1 MRKLLC
7 LLLSVVIT
15 ASLGIGIFAVSPKPA
30 VILDASYQPIHDRPV
45 VDLVDGNGNLIT
57 EYAIAEPI
65 TVINDDSYTPI
76 HDHPVKPL
84 FDEQGNPTFE
94 TDSQRA
100 AKKKAC
106 PWCGKS
112 LKPVSKALYET
123 APCGHN
129 VYFKGYVCRD
139 WKGCGYQQVD
149 KWIYTCN
156 CNR

>member
-1 MRKLLC
+1 MKKILS
-7 LLLSVVIT
+7 LLLSVIIT
-15 ASLGIGIFAVSPKPA
+15 ASVGIGIVAVSPNPA
-30 VILDASYQPIHDRPV
+30 VILDPSYTPIHDRPV
-45 VDLVDGNGNLIT
+45 VDLVDDNGNLVT

-84 FDEQGNPTFE
+84 FDEFGNATFE
-94 TDSQRA
+94 EGIQS
-100 AKKKAC
+100 KKSKAC

-123 APCGHN
+123 AACGHN

-139 WKGCGYQQVD
+139 WKGCGYQQID
-149 KWIYTCN
+149 KWIYSCN
-156 CNR
+156 CYNK